1 MYYIRIAAM
10 GPAIAVAAAIG
21 VMPLGSVAND
31 SVTVPR
37 IVPASH
43 GIELPTN
50 KPRGEGTDAET
61 AEDAWAHIPGGPGNG
76 RLSEGTIRRECQEVN
91 GAYAT
96 RTTGG
101 NRLSSCAYR
110 DIDGALHTDYYNS
123 GVYSHTEDADGNL
136 EHA

>member
-1 MYYIRIAAM
+1 M
-10 GPAIAVAAAIG
+10 
-21 VMPLGSVAND
+21 
-31 SVTVPR
+31 
-37 IVPASH
+37 
-43 GIELPTN
+43 PTN

-61 AEDAWAHIPGGPGNG
+61 AEDAWAHIPARSRKWPP
-76 RLSEGTIRRECQEVN
+76 SEGTIRRECQEVN
-91 GAYAT
+91 GAYAS
-96 RTTGG
+96 RTKDG